1 MAHLSRVAA
10 LRCVICEVLGMEQE
24 GRTFAHHIRHGQGMG
39 QRADDELAVPLCYEH
54 HQGSTGIHGDRSA
67 WKMARM
73 EELDALVITIRNL
86 FGTNVQSAKAYKA
99 PPKRVS
105 RTPPPWRPA
114 A

>member
-1 MAHLSRVAA
+1 MTHLSRVLA

-54 HQGSTGIHGDRSA
+54 HQGDTGIHGDRSA
-67 WKMARM
+67 WKIARM
-73 EELDALVITIRNL
+73 EELDALVVTIRNL
-86 FGTNVQSAKAYKA
+86 FGTNVQRGKPIRRCSKVLARDAWKEN
-99 PPKRVS
+99 
-105 RTPPPWRPA
+105 A

>member
-1 MAHLSRVAA
+1 
-10 LRCVICEVLGMEQE
+10 MEQE

-86 FGTNVQSAKAYKA
+86 FGTNVYRDRKPQRS
-99 PPKRVS
+99 PKLVA
-105 RTPPPWRPA
+105 RPVRPEA